1 MSKRAIIL
9 YEKKIYLISRN
20 RKKKHLADGSITE
33 IAQYSRR
40 ENICRIFIEIID
52 NVVQSFENKIIAY
65 VKISAKHIFFLNF
78 ENLTTPK

>member
-20 RKKKHLADGSITE
+20 RKKKHLADASITE

-40 ENICRIFIEIID
+40 EIID